1 MGFVKNLTH
10 TLLYSPDNLDSFS
23 LQYWSEQKVVN
34 AAIVIDIVR
43 IIAGLGNRQGNL
55 SILQSGL
62 TQCLIDLS
70 LSSNAPVT
78 LKAQTLTALTAIFS
92 TSPQNQQFFTQ
103 SQTQPI
109 LNSDAY
115 AAGYLRLP
123 PRLATISLI
132 DIALNGESGDEN
144 RMVDD
149 VDSLKGH
156 NLMFQVAALSAF
168 ESLITSNDSLKLE
181 IIARSL
187 LLEAL
192 SNLPTPEVS
201 LDGAFDSQKV
211 FFASLVLSHVLRYSE
226 DARAMARNI
235 PFNPSEDTD
244 EDETVSLL
252 HGIFGN
258 LITCSRERAAAD
270 ARLREKEFSSI
281 NRTEEPEKQGNQE
294 NEEEVVK
301 QIDIDWTR
309 LTVSYL
315 ILLSV
320 WVWDSPATV
329 SDILKESSNLQVLI
343 QPIKQSSGV
352 DALIQGLCAFTF
364 GAIYKFNT
372 GPSEVSKKDLHSI
385 IEKQIGVDNIIQSLA
400 RFRSDKRFC
409 KIGSPDDALAYAE
422 TPQED
427 GWWFDWNYV
436 EFFKGSFMAVQ
447 RSVISEEI
455 EETTKVAPPLPQAS
469 SPLPESTDNTDHE
482 KVVQEKDSQIETH
495 KQRIEELKV
504 KNANMEMEMERVNNE
519 LGEAKSKLQ
528 ALWEQGSPE
537 VAGLRGDLAEGVK
550 REETLRAELDK
561 LNNEL
566 ETLKQKEGEHKSA
579 SGELTTK
586 IEILENEVKSNKEE
600 VLRLKEQNDGLKS
613 TNERD
618 TNEIQSTKNTNE
630 TLQKENE
637 HLKTQLEKHIE
648 SEKEHE
654 DLLILLE
661 DMSTKRSND
670 KNRMKQAGLEL
681 GLKTTMSDNLEKNS
695 LETDLEKRGADKTDV
710 NAGDVSAVEIDAF
723 EQNKESSDYQ
733 EFRTLGWWQAETLAL
748 GVLSFPKLASEIGV
762 GPTIIATIGL
772 AFLAWVTGY
781 ILVDFKVNHP
791 SVMSFADA
799 GQVIA
804 ASHVNS
810 GGTALSEMSSNAR
823 CSVLLGFCMAL
834 LGFVFTIPRKYEH
847 TAYASFASCVSIFT
861 ACLITI
867 IACGVTRDSWGDSNG
882 EVTWKAFNNPG
893 LAGVI
898 NSFTEIVFAYGGHAF
913 IFNKEMKNPN
923 DFKKSL
929 AVVQII
935 STAFYITIG
944 VGVYILVGDANVV
957 SPALS
962 IPSHKIETIAYA
974 IAMISIIVAGVIPAL
989 NGLKQLWLELFRGKP
1004 MLTSNSWK
1012 ANALW
1017 IFMAFIT
1024 WMLAF
1029 CQ

>member
-1 MGFVKNLTH
+1 MSIFGLVDKFNNALVNSNLSEINVNGVISTVKSNLKEGIDLRSQLLTIKSLNKDYNNVISRELLVDLLDLFESTTDNHQLELLLDTLLNIFEINTKSTKSLLSNNKFSKLLDVLVENYSTYTKLYAIQIINLLLLNYKTLTINELMAKNGLSNLIQLLDYSNFIRSETLIILLYITDYNSELQKIAAFEGIFDKLFKIILSEGSIDGTIIVQDCLHCIQNLLRYNSSNITFFREMGFVKNLTH

-181 IIARSL
+181 IIASMSHTTNEVNYDGSITHTAGSL

-294 NEEEVVK
+294 NEEEEVK

-670 KNRMKQAGLEL
+670 KNRMKQAGLEV
-681 GLKTTMSDNLEKNS
+681 SEDE
-695 LETDLEKRGADKTDV
+695 
-710 NAGDVSAVEIDAF
+710 GDEDDD
-723 EQNKESSDYQ
+723 E
-733 EFRTLGWWQAETLAL
+733 
-748 GVLSFPKLASEIGV
+748 
-762 GPTIIATIGL
+762 
-772 AFLAWVTGY
+772 
-781 ILVDFKVNHP
+781 
-791 SVMSFADA
+791 
-799 GQVIA
+799 
-804 ASHVNS
+804 
-810 GGTALSEMSSNAR
+810 
-823 CSVLLGFCMAL
+823 
-834 LGFVFTIPRKYEH
+834 
-847 TAYASFASCVSIFT
+847 
-861 ACLITI
+861 
-867 IACGVTRDSWGDSNG
+867 
-882 EVTWKAFNNPG
+882 
-893 LAGVI
+893 
-898 NSFTEIVFAYGGHAF
+898 
-913 IFNKEMKNPN
+913 
-923 DFKKSL
+923 
-929 AVVQII
+929 
-935 STAFYITIG
+935 
-944 VGVYILVGDANVV
+944 
-957 SPALS
+957 
-962 IPSHKIETIAYA
+962 
-974 IAMISIIVAGVIPAL
+974 
-989 NGLKQLWLELFRGKP
+989 
-1004 MLTSNSWK
+1004 
-1012 ANALW
+1012 
-1017 IFMAFIT
+1017 
-1024 WMLAF
+1024 
-1029 CQ
+1029 

>member
-1 MGFVKNLTH
+1 M
-10 TLLYSPDNLDSFS
+10 TLS
-23 LQYWSEQKVVN
+23 Q
-34 AAIVIDIVR
+34 
-43 IIAGLGNRQGNL
+43 

-181 IIARSL
+181 IIASMSHTANEVNYDGSITHTAGSL
-187 LLEAL
+187 LLDAL

-226 DARAMARNI
+226 DTRAMARNI

-281 NRTEEPEKQGNQE
+281 NRTEEPEKQGSQD
-294 NEEEVVK
+294 NEEGEIK
-301 QIDIDWTR
+301 QVDIDWTR
-309 LTVSYL
+309 LTISYL

-364 GAIYKFNT
+364 GAIYKFNA

-455 EETTKVAPPLPQAS
+455 EETMEVAPPLPQIR
-469 SPLPESTDNTDHE
+469 SPIPESTDNTDHE
-482 KVVQEKDSQIETH
+482 EVVQEKNSQIETH

-504 KNANMEMEMERVNNE
+504 KNANMEMEMERVVGIYN
-519 LGEAKSKLQ
+519 LY
-528 ALWEQGSPE
+528 W
-537 VAGLRGDLAEGVK
+537 
-550 REETLRAELDK
+550 
-561 LNNEL
+561 
-566 ETLKQKEGEHKSA
+566 
-579 SGELTTK
+579 
-586 IEILENEVKSNKEE
+586 I
-600 VLRLKEQNDGLKS
+600 
-613 TNERD
+613 
-618 TNEIQSTKNTNE
+618 
-630 TLQKENE
+630 
-637 HLKTQLEKHIE
+637 
-648 SEKEHE
+648 
-654 DLLILLE
+654 LLISRLE
-661 DMSTKRSND
+661 
-670 KNRMKQAGLEL
+670 
-681 GLKTTMSDNLEKNS
+681 
-695 LETDLEKRGADKTDV
+695 
-710 NAGDVSAVEIDAF
+710 
-723 EQNKESSDYQ
+723 
-733 EFRTLGWWQAETLAL
+733 
-748 GVLSFPKLASEIGV
+748 
-762 GPTIIATIGL
+762 
-772 AFLAWVTGY
+772 
-781 ILVDFKVNHP
+781 
-791 SVMSFADA
+791 
-799 GQVIA
+799 
-804 ASHVNS
+804 
-810 GGTALSEMSSNAR
+810 
-823 CSVLLGFCMAL
+823 
-834 LGFVFTIPRKYEH
+834 
-847 TAYASFASCVSIFT
+847 
-861 ACLITI
+861 
-867 IACGVTRDSWGDSNG
+867 
-882 EVTWKAFNNPG
+882 
-893 LAGVI
+893 
-898 NSFTEIVFAYGGHAF
+898 
-913 IFNKEMKNPN
+913 
-923 DFKKSL
+923 
-929 AVVQII
+929 
-935 STAFYITIG
+935 
-944 VGVYILVGDANVV
+944 
-957 SPALS
+957 
-962 IPSHKIETIAYA
+962 
-974 IAMISIIVAGVIPAL
+974 
-989 NGLKQLWLELFRGKP
+989 
-1004 MLTSNSWK
+1004 
-1012 ANALW
+1012 
-1017 IFMAFIT
+1017 
-1024 WMLAF
+1024 
-1029 CQ
+1029 